1 MVRRYVWYGTYLLIR
16 FDAFFHNGE
25 ARPPSCRSGADRLSH
40 EEMNFHYLDGGGNF
54 LVQPYAEAVVSG
66 MLL

>member
-1 MVRRYVWYGTYLLIR
+1 MTRRDETSLR
-16 FDAFFHNGE
+16 N
-25 ARPPSCRSGADRLSH
+25 GADRRAH
-40 EEMNFHYLDGGGNF
+40 EEMNFHYPDGGENF

>member
-1 MVRRYVWYGTYLLIR
+1 MTRRDETSL
-16 FDAFFHNGE
+16 
-25 ARPPSCRSGADRLSH
+25 RSNDADRRAH
-40 EEMNFHYLDGGGNF
+40 EEMNFHYPDGRENF